1 MRADWLS
8 DPDLIPP
15 MTEAELADELSPV
28 EWLQVEAEGAREY
41 LSRMDAVKP
50 SLMLRRVA
58 DQFPEFEWL
67 CWLPEEERRWYLTA
81 GDAQYVRDAFFAH
94 LPEWAYEAVVA

>member
-1 MRADWLS
+1 MTDWLS
-8 DPDLIPP
+8 NPDLIPP

-28 EWLQVEAEGAREY
+28 EWLQVEAEDAREY
-41 LSRMDAVKP
+41 LGRMDAAKP

-67 CWLPEEERRWYLTA
+67 AWLPPEERHWYLSV
-81 GDAQYVRDAFFAH
+81 GDAEYIRQAFFPH
-94 LPEWAYEAVVA
+94 LPDWAYEALTA